1 MNTIELQHKLQ
12 QIFPDFKKSQAFIEE
27 LVNLGRVVEFKS
39 GTTII
44 NSGEYIKVITFLID
58 GLIKIYREDPDGN
71 EILLYYINS
80 GESCVI
86 SITSSLRNEKST
98 IKALVVEQA
107 RVFAVPND
115 KFEYLLGR
123 YNLLHAFTYDL
134 FSNKYNQLIDSID
147 SLAFMNMQSR
157 LFNYLQK
164 EAQNSGRHEIQGLTH
179 KSIATDLS
187 TSREVISRLLSAL
200 QKEGRVRLENK
211 KIILLN
217 PL

>member
-1 MNTIELQHKLQ
+1 
-12 QIFPDFKKSQAFIEE
+12 
-27 LVNLGRVVEFKS
+27 LGRVVEFKS

-147 SLAFMNMQSR
+147 SLAFMNMRSR